1 MIPMFP
7 FDYLSLE
14 LMLPFFL
21 VLAITYGALEVSK
34 VFANRAVKAIL
45 AVVFAFF
52 AILNSQ
58 VVTFI
63 NSILPYAAVS
73 FVVIFLIWIV
83 LKPIRG
89 DGKDKKG
96 IDPVLIIVVLV
107 LILVVLARLQMTDYF
122 PSTSVLSNENII
134 WIVGIIIVAYI
145 LWKAFKMGPSG
156 SNP

>member
-1 MIPMFP
+1 MFP

>member
-1 MIPMFP
+1 
-7 FDYLSLE
+7 
-14 LMLPFFL
+14 MLPFFL